1 MDIRIALLTGLDDGI
16 PGVFPRR
23 VHPQA
28 EILQRLHLR
37 QVQEENLL
45 PGRRRQRG
53 DGNGTKGL
61 LIPMGHQNLDSRLP
75 FAHARLHRET
85 FDGEMV
91 VFHAGRVPDQL
102 GGIVDGT
109 PTLAQPPGAKDMLA
123 GAVHE
128 KQPGDAISVQ
138 GELGRVKG
146 VPGKAW
152 PGPGQGHGPRRRLF
166 GKNAHQVGI
175 GVLVYG
181 QCPSLR
187 PGQDR
192 LEGAALQAD
201 DSRRFGVD
209 QLVQPPR
216 SVVRLLVDV
225 VPSQMETLLPVQEK
239 AGRKKAVAT
248 DDAPRRQ
255 TAVMDAA
262 QLDRRLAIRYRLGPG
277 EPDASVRC
285 PRNVPDPGVLVRQD
299 QRSGRS
305 WSRGFCQSRS
315 VPPAPGKSTT
325 AYPVSPVT
333 VLQTRWMR
341 SWRSRVIPAL
351 MRKPRS
357 SKGGSRGY
365 ADPKSRNDSGDEPWD
380 IRREKPLPGPGP
392 CRGDKRT

>member
-1 MDIRIALLTGLDDGI
+1 MDIRIALLASLDDGI

-187 PGQDR
+187 PDQDR

-201 DSRRFGVD
+201 DSRHVGVV
-209 QLVQPPR
+209 QLVQPPEG
-216 SVVRLLVDV
+216 VVRLLVDV
-225 VPSQMETLLPVQEK
+225 VPTQMETLLPVQEK
-239 AGRKKAVAT
+239 AGRKEAIAVG
-248 DDAPRRQ
+248 DAPRRQ
-255 TAVMDAA
+255 TAVMDTA

-285 PRNVPDPGVLVRQD
+285 PRNVPDPRVLVRQD
-299 QRSGRS
+299 QRSGRLGPGILPEQIS
-305 WSRGFCQSRS
+305 AAGAGKIHDCVSGESGHG
-315 VPPAPGKSTT
+315 APDQVD
-325 AYPVSPVT
+325 AI
-333 VLQTRWMR
+333 LAIQT
-341 SWRSRVIPAL
+341 
-351 MRKPRS
+351 
-357 SKGGSRGY
+357 
-365 ADPKSRNDSGDEPWD
+365 DSGADEETALFQRRFQS
-380 IRREKPLPGPGP
+380 IRRSEVAQ
-392 CRGDKRT
+392 